1 MEEGQRRTMFRTVA
15 QCEAAIADCEAR
27 ISILKA
33 SLTDVSARPE
43 SRKRER
49 LIQIANNTVRFL
61 ELQLESLRQ
70 DLIGARKRQLAA
82 DWF

>member
-1 MEEGQRRTMFRTVA
+1 MFRTVA
-15 QCEAAIADCEAR
+15 QCKAAIADCEAR
-27 ISILKA
+27 IRILKA

-49 LIQIANNTVRFL
+49 LIEIANNTVGFL

-70 DLIGARKRQLAA
+70 DLGKRGGSRRSGKTTNKKSPV
-82 DWF
+82 